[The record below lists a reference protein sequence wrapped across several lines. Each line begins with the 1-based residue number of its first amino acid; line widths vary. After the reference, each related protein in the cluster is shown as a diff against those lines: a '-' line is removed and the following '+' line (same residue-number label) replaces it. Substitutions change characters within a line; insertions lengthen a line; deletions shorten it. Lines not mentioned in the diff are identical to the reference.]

1 MSPRSVTNPLSGGQ
15 NPKTFE
21 NQWKL
26 PCLKRGSTFQPV
38 VWSDFSLEPSSLLK
52 YSRSAGLFFDFSLRK
67 MLFCGNQEKCALQP
81 VELLWH
87 LFAAWGQPF
96 IHKHL
101 EFGADV
107 QWRALGR
114 LVAGCLYRFRSEIW
128 RRVSVCCL
136 WSCALPNANNNT
148 EMPLLSRL
156 HTFACLLNLN
166 KCGSDP
172 KWGTLRER
180 CHSMPYSS

>member
-1 MSPRSVTNPLSGGQ
+1 MKITLSKKGV
-15 NPKTFE
+15 NFST
-21 NQWKL
+21 
-26 PCLKRGSTFQPV
+26 GSLV
-38 VWSDFSLEPSSLLK
+38 RLYLEPSSLLK

-136 WSCALPNANNNT
+136 
-148 EMPLLSRL
+148 
-156 HTFACLLNLN
+156 
-166 KCGSDP
+166 
-172 KWGTLRER
+172 
-180 CHSMPYSS
+180 